1 MNVDERLE
9 KLVERHEALTQSVEM
24 LTADLRELKNSL
36 SEVKDLVNDVA
47 EGTARLL
54 NVARVHEQRL
64 DRLEG
69 DRPTI

>member
-1 MNVDERLE
+1 MNIDERLD

-24 LTADLRELKNSL
+24 LTSDLHELKSL
-36 SEVKDLVNDVA
+36 VSDIA

-54 NVARVHEQRL
+54 HVVQVHEQRL

-69 DRPTI
+69 DSPAI

>member
-1 MNVDERLE
+1 MNIDERLE

-24 LTADLRELKNSL
+24 LTSDLRELTT
-36 SEVKDLVNDVA
+36 LVNDIA

-54 NVARVHEQRL
+54 HVVQVHEQRL

-69 DRPTI
+69 DRPSI